1 MTETDLQRAIMSA
14 LRASGFW
21 ALRLNAGSMMVG
33 EKGAQRRI
41 RMAEPGTPDI
51 LVLKPYGFL
60 EVKTAKGRIGM
71 SQVRWHNKASEHG
84 VRTAIV
90 RSIGAALQT
99 VKTWRDEDGLE

>member
-1 MTETDLQRAIMSA
+1 MRESDLQRAILAA
-14 LRASGFW
+14 LKASGVW
-21 ALRLNAGSMMVG
+21 VMRLNTGSWVLEQNG
-33 EKGAQRRI
+33 KRSRI

-60 EVKTAKGRIGM
+60 EVKTKQGRIGM

-90 RSIGAALQT
+90 RSIGAALRT
-99 VKTWRDEDGLE
+99 VKIWEKDDRR